1 MGTRLPWVAVAT
13 TPGFPAL
20 RPRPSMTL
28 AVREVNRVLDLISRQ
43 RSENRIVVLVSH
55 RLNDV
60 FAVSDRVAVLKQ
72 GKPVSDDPIPDL
84 TLSEVVQRI
93 VA

>member
-1 MGTRLPWVAVAT
+1 M
-13 TPGFPAL
+13 
-20 RPRPSMTL
+20 
-28 AVREVNRVLDLISRQ
+28 
-43 RSENRIVVLVSH
+43 SH
-55 RLNDV
+55 RLDDV

-72 GKPVSDDPIPDL
+72 GKLVSDDPIQDL

>member
-1 MGTRLPWVAVAT
+1 MGS
-13 TPGFPAL
+13 G
-20 RPRPSMTL
+20 
-28 AVREVNRVLDLISRQ
+28 
-43 RSENRIVVLVSH
+43 H

-60 FAVSDRVAVLKQ
+60 FAVSDRV
-72 GKPVSDDPIPDL
+72 DDPIPDL